1 MYQLSCQGV
10 YYGHNRY
17 PDGIRKLFYENNHP
31 CLAEGEHFTQTKA
44 SIRKHGCT
52 SFKHDMTHIQYNPSN
67 VPIINHGAYCGP
79 NRYPDGICKLFY
91 KRITR
96 TWLYYQYQLQ
106 PTRRSLPLPISLIVA
121 KAHVVGVLLSEMSNS
136 ATGLSTRMISMH
148 DTLLSQIHNITVDM
162 NDGLQGNVSIVSASE
177 GISVS
182 LKVST
187 VSAVSGGASHVAVDA
202 EHDALE
208 VGLDMTFPTQQPQ
221 TTNQF

>member
-1 MYQLSCQGV
+1 
-10 YYGHNRY
+10 
-17 PDGIRKLFYENNHP
+17 
-31 CLAEGEHFTQTKA
+31 
-44 SIRKHGCT
+44 
-52 SFKHDMTHIQYNPSN
+52 
-67 VPIINHGAYCGP
+67 
-79 NRYPDGICKLFY
+79 
-91 KRITR
+91 
-96 TWLYYQYQLQ
+96 
-106 PTRRSLPLPISLIVA
+106 
-121 KAHVVGVLLSEMSNS
+121 
-136 ATGLSTRMISMH
+136 MISMH